1 MRERCAGEMAIPR
14 ERKIF
19 MGLFSKKVK
28 EEPKTI
34 MFTGK
39 NEDLFTR
46 ISLDSVSKE
55 DRIIV
60 PATHSAII
68 MSNGKL
74 TSTLDGGEY
83 YIDPNGLHK
92 DARVDVLFLSK
103 TVRIQCLF
111 GTPSP
116 VVIKDPS
123 TDLVVEAGV
132 RGEFN
137 VNIENPRQAYLELIG
152 VEDNFNLDS
161 LKKRLSILMVARIG
175 TVLAEVT
182 YNENISYDMY
192 DFNKAKIEKL
202 IMATLEEEFRTKFGV
217 KLFDLIV
224 EKIFMSPENQQKIE
238 AKRKELKEAE
248 AAKGNKAFCTSCGAQ
263 IAPNSKFCPECGKP
277 VQQFG
282 NVCPVCGVSNDPES
296 KFCKNCGKQLK

>member
-1 MRERCAGEMAIPR
+1 MAIPR

>member
-1 MRERCAGEMAIPR
+1 MAIPR

-74 TSTLDGGEY
+74 ASTLDGGEY

-132 RGEFN
+132 RGAFE
-137 VNIENPRQAYLELIG
+137 VNLENPRQAYLELIG
-152 VEDNFNLDS
+152 VEDNFNLDN
-161 LKKRLSILMVARIG
+161 LKKRLAILMVARIG
-175 TVLAEVT
+175 TVLSEVT

-192 DFNKAKIEKL
+192 DFNKGKIEKL
-202 IMATLEEEFRTKFGV
+202 IMATLEEEFRTKYGV